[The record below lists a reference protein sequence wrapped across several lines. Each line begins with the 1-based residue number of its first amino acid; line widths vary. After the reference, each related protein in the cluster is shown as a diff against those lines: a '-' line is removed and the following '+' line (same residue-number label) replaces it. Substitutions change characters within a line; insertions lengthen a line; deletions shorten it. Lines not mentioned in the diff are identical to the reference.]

1 MRRPWLAGTLL
12 VLGLAAILMLWFNV
26 GADRSVPRP
35 NGASSVLGG
44 GGAPSTATP
53 LTPAS
58 PASADSGGGIGAGAA
73 AVDPG
78 QAVAPGPADGST
90 PADPASVP
98 PAGNAS
104 SGADDPNAAAA
115 DRRQIGLAEA
125 AGQAPPETT
134 SAAAPSLA
142 NQWVDADAAGV
153 NEGVKQQAAGVTLQP
168 APIVDPTQVL
178 PNGLTN
184 GCVAGYGHGT
194 QCLPQTPPSH
204 AGHGV
209 GDMSIY
215 WTCTEARLLLP
226 DGIVLDT
233 PGKDPLGLD
242 GNGDGTACGPGDR

>member
-12 VLGLAAILMLWFNV
+12 MLGLAAILLLWFNF

-35 NGASSVLGG
+35 SGASSVLGG
-44 GGAPSTATP
+44 GTASTATP
-53 LTPAS
+53 MTPAS
-58 PASADSGGGIGAGAA
+58 PPSGGGATTGAGAA
-73 AVDPG
+73 ASDPA
-78 QAVAPGPADGST
+78 QPVAPGPADGST
-90 PADPASVP
+90 TADPASAP
-98 PAGNAS
+98 PAGSAHTGS
-104 SGADDPNAAAA
+104 DDPNAAAA

-153 NEGVKQQAAGVTLQP
+153 NEGVKQQAAGVTLRP
-168 APIVDPTQVL
+168 APVVDPTQVL
-178 PNGLTN
+178 PANGLTN
-184 GCVAGYGHGT
+184 GCVAGYGRGA

-204 AGHGV
+204 AGHVG

-233 PGKDPLGLD
+233 PGSDPLGLD
-242 GNGDGTACGPGDR
+242 SNADGTACGPGDR